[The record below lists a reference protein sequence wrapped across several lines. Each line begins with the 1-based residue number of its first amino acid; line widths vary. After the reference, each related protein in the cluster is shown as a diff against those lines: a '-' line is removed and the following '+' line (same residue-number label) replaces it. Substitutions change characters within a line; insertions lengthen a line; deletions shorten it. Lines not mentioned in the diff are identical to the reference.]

1 MDKVNILL
9 STYNGEKFLAEQIE
23 SLLEQTYPNINIYI
37 RDDGSSDITRD
48 IIERYKSDNRH
59 TIIVIEDNQNL
70 GYPDC
75 FWKLLEVCGDA
86 EYYAFCDQDDVWK
99 PNKIEK
105 AVNMLKDN
113 MLKRKE
119 AASLYIHD
127 YNLCDKDMKKYGM
140 HTIENFDV
148 IRGSQLIFYTIA
160 QGFSMVINNKMR
172 RLLISE
178 NPIGKGWPHDGWC
191 IWNAYY
197 FGNIVYDP
205 TVLASYRRHDNT
217 VTSSGSKTYGMVK
230 SWIDKEIMGDETALL
245 EKRAIMFLEY
255 ASEVMP
261 NSERQVWEIL
271 IFKNRDIANY
281 LRRLFY
287 PKRLKQTLGGELAL
301 RILFLLAK

>member
-9 STYNGEKFLAEQIE
+9 STYNGEKYLAEQIE
-23 SLLEQTYPNINIYI
+23 SLLEQTYFNIDIYI
-37 RDDGSSDITRD
+37 RDDGSSDTTTD
-48 IIERYKSDNRH
+48 IISNYKSDNRH
-59 TIIVIEDNQNL
+59 TIKVIEDNQNL

-75 FWKLLEVCGDA
+75 FWRLLEVCEDA

-105 AVNMLKDN
+105 AVDML
-113 MLKRKE
+113 REKE
-119 AASLYIHD
+119 AASLYFHD
-127 YNLCDKDMKKYGM
+127 YNLCDKDMKEYGY
-140 HTIENFDV
+140 HTIEKFTD
-148 IRGSQLIFYTIA
+148 IKGYQLIFYTIA
-160 QGFSMVINNKMR
+160 QGFSMVINDKMR

-178 NPIGKGWPHDGWC
+178 NPMGKGLPHDGWC

-230 SWIDKEIMGDETALL
+230 SWIDKEIMGDETSLL
-245 EKRAIMFLEY
+245 EKRASMFLKF
-255 ASEVMP
+255 ASDVMP
-261 NSERQVWEIL
+261 KSEQEVWETL
-271 IFKNRDIANY
+271 IFKNKGIANY
-281 LRRLFY
+281 LKRLFY